1 VDTRSGRT
9 VVLKSP
15 SPSLLGD
22 RAAFARH
29 RREVAI
35 VRSLDHP
42 GVQGSLDEAHHRSEP
57 YEVLDYIA
65 GDNLRRA
72 IARHKPEALPIPL
85 VVDWGIQV
93 AGALSY
99 LHSLGFVHLDL
110 KPENLLL
117 GNDGLLRVA
126 DFGSATRVGGRF
138 KGWLPLVDAEGT
150 PEYLSPEQV
159 RGRKGDV
166 RSDVYGLGLLL
177 YELIAGVPAFAG
189 ATPRETMS
197 MHLTESVPPLSAS
210 RPDVP
215 RALEV
220 VVARALRR
228 RPEDRH
234 QSAGEMLGLLA
245 NLDRVDTNPDVE
257 LADPPMRGMAMGANA
272 RVWHFIGLVAA
283 GYAALAGVIIAAT
296 VVLR

>member
-1 VDTRSGRT
+1 VDTRSGWT

-35 VRSLDHP
+35 VRSLNHP
-42 GVQGSLDEAHHRSEP
+42 GVQRSLDEAHNRTEP
-57 YEVLDYIA
+57 YEVLEYIA
-65 GDNLRRA
+65 GDNLRRVM
-72 IARHKPEALPIPL
+72 ARHGPDALPVP
-85 VVDWGIQV
+85 VVVNWGIQV

-99 LHSLGFVHLDL
+99 LHGLGFVHRDL
-110 KPENLLL
+110 KPENILL
-117 GNDGLLRVA
+117 GNDGLLRLA
-126 DFGSATRVGGRF
+126 DFGSATRVGSRF

-159 RGRKGDV
+159 RGRRGDV

-177 YELIAGVPAFAG
+177 YELIAGFPAFAG
-189 ATPRETMS
+189 ATPQETMS
-197 MHLTESVPPLSAS
+197 MHLTESPPPLRAS

-220 VVARALRR
+220 VVARAMRR
-228 RPEDRH
+228 RPEDRY
-234 QSAGEMLGLLA
+234 QSGGEMLEVLS
-245 NLDRVDTNPDVE
+245 NLDLVDTTPGVG
-257 LADPPMRGMAMGANA
+257 LADPPIRGMAMGANA
-272 RVWHFIGLVAA
+272 CAWQLIGLVAA
-283 GYAALAGVIIAAT
+283 CYVGLAGGIIAAT